1 MPAEYERVIA
11 ALERREP
18 DRVPTMGMV
27 TDYTSIGEILGKRP
41 IPLGLLFSNRYTSR
55 VLDRLAPIDNFA
67 HLVRPAMDAFT
78 HDAVE
83 AAVKMGYDSAWIFY
97 LPTWRYLNSRE
108 VRDVYGRMWEVDL
121 DTRGNL
127 KSPMYRSGLIAGPGD
142 WDAWDKRDILR
153 LPELYYRTF
162 SRVQRD
168 FGDRIFVFAA
178 FSGGLFEIGWQSM
191 GFERFVVA
199 MRKEKEFVRRMI
211 GFYTDLYCLM
221 IEAMASAGLPGVIY
235 SDDLA
240 YRSGP
245 MLNPGLYEELF
256 GEAYRRIV
264 ETAHAQGMKIV
275 MHSCG
280 NVYSLLEW
288 FADCGFD
295 GVHALEP
302 TAGVELARVK
312 EMVGGRLCLLGNM
325 DVTRILVDAAREEV
339 DEAVRTSIRDAG
351 AGGGY
356 IVAPTNSHESMTV
369 RNQRWMVEA
378 VEKYGHYPLNL

>member
-1 MPAEYERVIA
+1 MPAVYERVIA

-41 IPLGLLFSNRYTSR
+41 VPLGLLFSNRYTSR

-83 AAVKMGYDSAWIFY
+83 AAVQMGYDSAWIFY

-108 VRDVYGRMWEVDL
+108 VRDIYGRMWEVDL
-121 DTRGNL
+121 DSRGNL
-127 KSPMYRSGLIAGPGD
+127 KSPMYRSGLIAGPDD
-142 WDAWDKRDILR
+142 WYAWDKRDILR

-221 IEAMASAGLPGVIY
+221 VEAMAAAGLPGVIY

-264 ETAHAQGMKIV
+264 ETAHVQGMKIV

-288 FADCGFD
+288 FADLGFD

-339 DEAVRTSIRDAG
+339 DEAVRSSIRDAG

-378 VEKYGHYPLNL
+378 VEKYGHHPLNL